1 MKIGLGLTI
10 LGLVLLSC
18 SSLLPAPLGQPGEVV
33 PVQGSVQSIDLGPM
47 AYDGPAEIRLLI
59 DGNGVVDIY
68 VQSCL
73 GGCALMAVDQLH
85 EVERWETWQVTGEVQ
100 ADGSLSVYTDAHH
113 SLLGLS
119 ER

>member
-1 MKIGLGLTI
+1 MRLG
-10 LGLVLLSC
+10 VE
-18 SSLLPAPLGQPGEVV
+18 GEVV
-33 PVQGSVQSIDLGPM
+33 TVTGAVQSIDVSPM

-59 DGNGVVDIY
+59 DGNGVVVVY

-73 GGCALMAVDQLH
+73 GGCALEAVDQLH
-85 EVERWETWQVTGEVQ
+85 EVEQWETWQVTGEVQ
-100 ADGSLSVYTDAHH
+100 DDGSLLVYTDFEH